1 MRKRITKRAPAVIL
15 AVVMVVAGVLSGFAG
30 RQNNEAAARPVAAKN
45 LYWPEDRVFPA
56 FAAPEEPLV
65 AFPGDLLPG
74 PEMTAL
80 ACLQGFA
87 NAVRPRAVI
96 LDGDVTAWLDEY
108 GYEYVIANQDNAY
121 GYIRELA
128 ADAVAGAVL
137 YATDRSDQYLN
148 LASSVGNTMNAVPLT
163 AELLEKWKARGI
175 DLPVLAD
182 LTDLPYTEPADIY
195 RYLYD
200 NYWADCTHRV
210 LVVQRPD
217 LKYHMRDL
225 ASAIGGAV
233 VYLSCA
239 GGEETKL
246 FKQFLNDMTP
256 GESILTG
263 WYAGQEKELMSVAA
277 QCGLSCVP
285 SDFFSNATVYGQEM
299 AIETP
304 AVPDQPALENKI
316 YIAYFLSDGDNVQ
329 YDMHAMRG
337 YWNANSAN
345 RGKVAVNWTISPAL
359 ADLAPGM
366 LNYYYSTATD
376 KECFVCGPSGLGY
389 TVPVN
394 TFGEDTGNQFKS
406 TEKFSAF
413 VRMTDHYLQR
423 TGLRV
428 VTIWDNLTTAQ
439 RKIYADEG
447 DYLYGVTVQHFTNSS
462 LRLRYTGV
470 VNDTLFI
477 QMTPAYFASNPE
489 GTTPLTQVE
498 NDIKSAVD
506 YLDYDGGA
514 PVFVAT
520 QIDTWAFHNIADV
533 VALERDLSEY
543 YTQFY
548 GRDVVEF
555 VRADHF
561 YNLYYEAH
569 GLPQDL
575 TLQPALEAS
584 ATSNSEAAA
593 LTADGAC
600 RADSLWEAAES
611 GEQSVTY
618 FLGANCKVSEIDL
631 YHARTAGLDASLN
644 TAAFRVEISPDGE
657 NWTKAAEVT
666 GNTGARSVVK
676 FKAVT
681 GAYVKITVTD
691 PGEDGVARIADIDI
705 YGITDVEGAR
715 CPRCGKVHTE
725 SLSDRL
731 VGFLHRIVYFLSH
744 LTRGGLPGTSVA

>member
-1 MRKRITKRAPAVIL
+1 MKRMNRIV
-15 AVVMVVAGVLSGFAG
+15 AVVLALALLVCGAASGANG
-30 RQNNEAAARPVAAKN
+30 ASKTVSGALPVAKKN

-56 FAAPEEPLV
+56 FAEPEETLV

-87 NAVRPRAVI
+87 NAITPRAVI
-96 LDGDVTAWLDEY
+96 LDGDVTEWLDEY
-108 GYEYVIANQDNAY
+108 GYEYVTADRDNAY

-128 ADAVAGAVL
+128 ENAVAGAVL
-137 YATDRSDQYLN
+137 YSTERSEEYLN
-148 LASSVGNTMNAVPLT
+148 LAGSVGNTMNAVPLT
-163 AELLEKWKARGI
+163 PELHEKWKEQGV

-182 LTDLPYTEPADIY
+182 LTALPYTSAAEIY

-200 NYWADCTHRV
+200 NYWQDCTHRV
-210 LVVQRPD
+210 LVIQRTD

-225 ASAIGGAV
+225 ASAVGGAV

-246 FKQFLNDMTP
+246 FKRFLNDMTP
-256 GESILTG
+256 GQSILTG

-285 SDFFSNATVYGQEM
+285 SDFFSNATVYGQDM
-299 AIETP
+299 MIRTP
-304 AVPDQPALENKI
+304 AVPDQPKLENKI

-329 YDMHAMRG
+329 YDMHAMRS
-337 YWNANSAN
+337 YWNANGAD
-345 RGKVAVNWTISPAL
+345 RGRVAVNWTVSPAL
-359 ADLAPGM
+359 ADLAPDM
-366 LNYYYSTATD
+366 LNYYYATATD

-394 TFGEDTGNQFKS
+394 TFGDTTGNQFKS
-406 TEKFSAF
+406 NEKFTAF
-413 VRMTDHYLQR
+413 VRMTDRYLQR

-428 VTIWDNLTTAQ
+428 VTIWDNLTAAQ
-439 RKIYADEG
+439 RKIYASEG

-506 YLDYDGGA
+506 YLKYDGGA

-543 YTQFY
+543 YSRFY

-569 GLPQDL
+569 GLPQDVTLKPEL
-575 TLQPALEAS
+575 TAT
-584 ATSNSEAAA
+584 ATSNDGDGM
-593 LTADGAC
+593 LTTDGAC
-600 RADSLWEAAES
+600 RADSLWAAAEP

-618 FLGANCKVSEIDL
+618 DLGATYEIREIDL
-631 YHARTAGLDASLN
+631 YHAQTAGLDAALN
-644 TAAFRVEISPDGE
+644 TAAFRVEVSADGT

-666 GNTGARSVVK
+666 GNTAARSVVK

-681 GAYVKITVTD
+681 GAYVKVTVTE
-691 PGEDGVARIADIDI
+691 PGADGIARIADIDI
-705 YGITDVEGAR
+705 YGNKDVADER

-725 SLSDRL
+725 NLLDRF
-731 VGFLHRIVYFLSH
+731 VGFIHRIVYFLTH
-744 LTRGGLPGTSVA
+744 LI

>member
-1 MRKRITKRAPAVIL
+1 MKMKRAKRLTAVALTL
-15 AVVMVVAGVLSGFAG
+15 ALLVCGMS
-30 RQNNEAAARPVAAKN
+30 AAAGANETAPGALPVTEKN

-56 FAAPEEPLV
+56 FAQPEEPLI

-74 PEMTAL
+74 EEMTAL

-87 NAVRPRAVI
+87 NAIEPRAVI
-96 LDGDVTAWLDEY
+96 LDGDVTEWLNEY
-108 GYEYVIANQDNAY
+108 GYEYVVAGRDDAY
-121 GYIRELA
+121 GYIRDLA
-128 ADAVAGAVL
+128 ADSVAGAVL
-137 YATDRSDQYLN
+137 YSTERSAEYLN

-163 AELLEKWKARGI
+163 AELHEKWKEQGI

-182 LTDLPYTEPADIY
+182 LTALPYTETADIY

-200 NYWADCTHRV
+200 NYWQDCTHRI
-210 LVVQRPD
+210 LVIQRTD

-225 ASAIGGAV
+225 ASAVGGAV

-246 FKQFLNDMTP
+246 IKQFLNDMTP

-263 WYAGQEKELMSVAA
+263 WYAGQEKELMSTAA
-277 QCGLSCVP
+277 RCGLSCVP
-285 SDFFSNATVYGQEM
+285 SDFFSNATVYGQDM
-299 AIETP
+299 MIQTP
-304 AVPDQPALENKI
+304 SVPDQPALKNKI

-329 YDMHAMRG
+329 YDMHAMRS
-337 YWNANSAN
+337 YWNANGAN
-345 RGKVAVNWTISPAL
+345 RGKVAVNWTVSPAL

-389 TVPVN
+389 TVPIN
-394 TFGEDTGNQFKS
+394 TFGGDTGNQFKS
-406 TEKFSAF
+406 DEKFSAY
-413 VRMTDHYLQR
+413 VRMTDRYLQR
-423 TGLRV
+423 SGLRV
-428 VTIWDNLTTAQ
+428 VTIWDNLTAAQ
-439 RKIYADEG
+439 RKIYASEG
-447 DYLYGVTVQHFTNSS
+447 DYLYGLTVQHFTDSS

-477 QMTPAYFASNPE
+477 QLTPAYFASNPE

-506 YLDYDGGA
+506 YLKYDGGA

-543 YTQFY
+543 YTRFY

-569 GLPQDL
+569 GLPQDI
-575 TLQPALEAS
+575 TLKPELNAAS
-584 ATSNSEAAA
+584 TSNGGDAM
-593 LTADGAC
+593 LTTDGAC
-600 RADSLWEAAES
+600 RADSVWEAAEP

-618 FLGANCKVSEIDL
+618 SLGADYEIGEVDL
-631 YHARTAGLDASLN
+631 YHAQTAGLDASLN
-644 TAAFRVEISPDGE
+644 TAAFRVAISADGE
-657 NWTKAAEVT
+657 SWTTAAEVK
-666 GNTGARSVVK
+666 GNTDARSVVR
-676 FKAVT
+676 FKPVT
-681 GAYVKITVTD
+681 GKYVKVTVTE
-691 PGEDGVARIADIDI
+691 PGADGIARIADIDI
-705 YGITDVEGAR
+705 YGNKDVAGER

-725 SLSDRL
+725 NLLDRF
-731 VGFLHRIVYFLSH
+731 VGFIHRILYFLTH
-744 LTRGGLPGTSVA
+744 MI

>member
-1 MRKRITKRAPAVIL
+1 MRHANRLTAVIL
-15 AVVMVVAGVLSGFAG
+15 ALALLICGASAADGIGASQTASGAL
-30 RQNNEAAARPVAAKN
+30 PVAEKD

-56 FAAPEEPLV
+56 FAEPEEPLIV
-65 AFPGDLLPG
+65 FPGDLLPG

-87 NAVRPRAVI
+87 NAIMPRAVI
-96 LDGDVTAWLDEY
+96 LDGDVTDWLDEY
-108 GYEYVIANQDNAY
+108 GYDYVIADRGNTYDH
-121 GYIRELA
+121 IRALA
-128 ADAVAGAVL
+128 ADSVAGAVL
-137 YATDRSDQYLN
+137 YSTERSEEYLN

-163 AELLEKWKARGI
+163 AELYDKWQAQGI
-175 DLPVLAD
+175 RLPVLAD
-182 LTDLPYTEPADIY
+182 LTALPYTETADIY

-200 NYWADCTHRV
+200 NYWQDCTHRV
-210 LVVQRPD
+210 LVVQRTD

-225 ASAIGGAV
+225 AAAVGGAV

-256 GESILTG
+256 GKSILTG

-285 SDFFSNATVYGQEM
+285 SDFFSNATVYGQNM
-299 AIETP
+299 AINMP
-304 AVPDQPALENKI
+304 AVPDQPALDNKI

-329 YDMHAMRG
+329 YDMHAMRS

-345 RGKVAVNWTISPAL
+345 RGKVAVNWTVSPAL

-366 LNYYYSTATD
+366 LNYYYTGATE

-394 TFGEDTGNQFKS
+394 TFGETTGNQFTS
-406 TEKFSAF
+406 NDKFSAY
-413 VRMTDHYLQR
+413 VRMTDRYLQR

-428 VTIWDNLTTAQ
+428 VTIWDNLTNDQ
-439 RKIYADEG
+439 RKIYSGEG

-462 LRLRYTGV
+462 LRLRYSGV

-506 YLDYDGGA
+506 YLKYDGDA

-543 YTQFY
+543 YTKFY

-569 GLPQDL
+569 GLPQDI
-575 TLQPALEAS
+575 TLQPGLTAA
-584 ATSNSEAAA
+584 ATSNDGDAM

-600 RADSLWEAAES
+600 RADSVWEAAEP

-618 FLGANCKVSEIDL
+618 SLGAVYEISEVDL
-631 YHARTAGLDASLN
+631 YHAQTAGLDASQN
-644 TAAFRVEISPDGE
+644 TAAFRVDISEDGE
-657 NWTKAAEVT
+657 TWTTAAEIK
-666 GNTGARSVVK
+666 GNTDSRSVVK
-676 FKAVT
+676 FKPVA
-681 GAYVKITVTD
+681 GAYLRITITE
-691 PGEDGVARIADIDI
+691 PGGDGVARIADIDI
-705 YGITDVEGAR
+705 YGNKDVAHEH
-715 CPRCGKVHTE
+715 CPQCGKIHQDN
-725 SLSDRL
+725 LIDRI
-731 VGFLHRIVYFLSH
+731 VGFLHRILYFLTH
-744 LTRGGLPGTSVA
+744 MI

>member
-1 MRKRITKRAPAVIL
+1 MAKRVAKSGFALVLACIL
-15 AVVMVVAGVLSGFAG
+15 AVCGVGPYPAQTVKAESASP
-30 RQNNEAAARPVAAKN
+30 RDIAAKN

-56 FAAPEEPLV
+56 FAAPSGVLT
-65 AFPGDLLPG
+65 AFPGDLFEG
-74 PEMTAL
+74 AEMTAL

-87 NAVRPRAVI
+87 NAVEPRAVI
-96 LDGDVTAWLDEY
+96 LDGDVGKWLDDY
-108 GYEYVIANQDNAY
+108 GYPYRTVGRNEAY
-121 GYIRELA
+121 AVMKALA
-128 ADAVAGAVL
+128 EESAAGAVL
-137 YATDRSDQYLN
+137 YSDELNAEYLN

-163 AELLEKWKARGI
+163 EALYEKWRAQGI

-182 LTDLPYTEPADIY
+182 LRELKYTKTADIY
-195 RYLYD
+195 RWLFD
-200 NYWADCTHRV
+200 HYWDKCTHRV
-210 LVVQRPD
+210 LVIQRTD

-225 ASAIGGAV
+225 ASAVGGAV

-246 FKQFLNDMTP
+246 FKQFLNTMTP

-285 SDFFSNATVYGQEM
+285 SDFFSNATVFGQNM
-299 AIETP
+299 PIQTP
-304 AVPDQPALENKI
+304 SVPDMPALENKI

-329 YDMHAMRG
+329 YDMHAMRS
-337 YWNANSAN
+337 YWDQNEAD
-345 RGKVAVNWTISPAL
+345 RGRVAVNWTVSPAL

-366 LNYYYSTATD
+366 LNYYYAGATE

-406 TEKFSAF
+406 KEKFAAY
-413 VRMTDHYLQR
+413 VRMTDRYLAR

-428 VTIWDNLTTAQ
+428 VTVWDNLTRAQ
-439 RKIYADEG
+439 RGIYSGES
-447 DYLYGVTVQHFTNSS
+447 DYLYGLTVQHFTNAS

-477 QMTPAYFASNPE
+477 QLTPAYFASNPE

-498 NDIKSAVD
+498 NDIKDAVK
-506 YLDYDGGA
+506 YLKYDGRG

-520 QIDTWAFHNIADV
+520 QIDTWAFHNVADV
-533 VALERDLSEY
+533 VDLEQDLSDY
-543 YTQFY
+543 YAQTY
-548 GRDVVEF
+548 GGAVVEF

-575 TLQPALEAS
+575 TLLPALS
-584 ATSNSEAAA
+584 ADATANGEAAC

-600 RADSLWEAAES
+600 RADSMWAAGAP
-611 GEQSVTY
+611 GEQSLTY
-618 FLGANCKVSEIDL
+618 DLGAQYRLSEITV
-631 YHARTAGLDASLN
+631 YHAGAAGADAALN
-644 TAAFRVEISPDGE
+644 TAAFRVQVSADGE
-657 NWTKAAEVT
+657 SWTDAAVVT
-666 GNTGARSVVK
+666 GNTAPRTTLK
-676 FKAVT
+676 FGPVT
-681 GAYVKITVTD
+681 GAYVRVTVTD
-691 PGEDGVARIADIDI
+691 PGGDGFARIADIDLW
-705 YGITDVEGAR
+705 GVKDVDGLR
-715 CPRCGKVHTE
+715 CHQCGRIHNGGP
-725 SLSDRL
+725 LDRF
-731 VGFLHRIVYFLSH
+731 VGFIHRIVYALAHVF
-744 LTRGGLPGTSVA
+744 G